1 MKTKFYTNSARPC
14 WKCSGTIAEYEID
27 TETSLI
33 DVLCYCCHSRDLFCR
48 SNGDDLTTVLRPGFE
63 TPGWAY
69 SGGQL

>member
-48 SNGDDLTTVLRPGFE
+48 SNGDDLTTAAQCSAAHRNAGSRI
-63 TPGWAY
+63 A
-69 SGGQL
+69 